1 MKGVGYTSQRSA
13 ACRLQ
18 LFISQLTVAVPLCYI
33 RPCNISNESAAK
45 KMTKMTAVLS
55 IHALPVKCFKC
66 EAAALGNVRFA
77 VAVTKYRFF
86 FYGKWFVFLGFFA
99 GLFA

>member
-1 MKGVGYTSQRSA
+1 M
-13 ACRLQ
+13 
-18 LFISQLTVAVPLCYI
+18 AVPLCYI
-33 RPCNISNESAAK
+33 RPCNISDESAAK

-66 EAAALGNVRFA
+66 EAAVLGNVRFA
-77 VAVTKYRFF
+77 AAVIKYRFF
-86 FYGKWFVFLGFFA
+86 LWETFCFLGFFA